1 MDSIIRL
8 LDEADDFMFA
18 AALRLQRVLSPKPR
32 ERRKVPRRPG
42 LSATPVPA
50 PGPARTVEA

>member
-18 AALRLQRVLSPKPR
+18 AVLRLQRFLSPRPR
-32 ERRKVPRRPG
+32 ERRKVPRRPAMSRG
-42 LSATPVPA
+42 PVPA
-50 PGPARTVEA
+50 AGPVRTAGI